1 MSREVKIIIAV
12 VLIIIVIIC
21 CFTLGK
27 KDNKNENEV
36 TNEIVNEIENEV
48 SNEITNNVENE
59 VETNTAVE
67 NKVEEVVIENVIEVE
82 PQGTIYE
89 TNSDIGTTD
98 KKQEAINLVKEK
110 WGEDDTVTFRC
121 DSVTSG
127 GEYIIAVVSKETAT
141 VKNYFKV
148 NLATKSV
155 EVDY

>member
-1 MSREVKIIIAV
+1 MSREAKIIIAV
-12 VLIIIVIIC
+12 VLIIIVIIS

-27 KDNKNENEV
+27 KDNKNEV

-48 SNEITNNVENE
+48 ANEITNSVENE

-67 NKVEEVVIENVIEVE
+67 NKVEEVVIENVIEVK

-121 DSVTSG
+121 DSVTSS
-127 GEYIIAVVSKETAT
+127 GEYIIAVVSKEAAT

>member
-1 MSREVKIIIAV
+1 MSREAKIIIAV

-121 DSVTSG
+121 DSITND
-127 GEYIIAVVSKETAT
+127 GEYIIAVISSQSAT

-148 NLATKSV
+148 NLETETV